1 MPYYYENHLGGG
13 YYSSEEELDYEDLYC
28 ETCGDSDWPLGYYET
43 EEEFLKEYS
52 KRYEEYDDDEDE

>member
-1 MPYYYENHLGGG
+1 MPYYYENHLGG

-28 ETCGDSDWPLGYYET
+28 ETCCDSDWPLGYYET

-52 KRYEEYDDDEDE
+52 KRYEEYDDDDEDE

>member
-1 MPYYYENHLGGG
+1 MPYYYENHLGG

-28 ETCGDSDWPLGYYET
+28 ETCCDSDWPLGYYET

-52 KRYEEYDDDEDE
+52 KRYEEYDDEDE